1 MKNIITVIWLL
12 LQAIMLSGQG
22 AVGSWDDHLPYGRSL
37 SLAAGGGKIGHPPAH
52 PSLCMTYI
60 AA

>member
-37 SLAAGGGKIGHPPAH
+37 SLAAGGGKIWSSTGSSIQAK
-52 PSLCMTYI
+52 
-60 AA
+60 